1 MTVCILLIQ
10 KMKKHFELLYAID
23 NYIYNLNENN
33 KGDSIS
39 LNYNYS
45 FDTVQYS
52 RAFIPSSC
60 FSNYNFIE
68 EEDNYYFIV
77 DGEFLCRH
85 IANNYFDSLDI
96 VISTNHVVLQNNAN
110 EIKNG
115 KYIWHVSP
123 EDENFS
129 LRFITSKDVINTNSK
144 YYIIGLS
151 LLLVVC
157 IFFIVRKF
165 KVRKE
170 A

>member
-1 MTVCILLIQ
+1 MNNLTNCIAKI
-10 KMKKHFELLYAID
+10 
-23 NYIYNLNENN
+23 LN
-33 KGDSIS
+33 
-39 LNYNYS
+39 
-45 FDTVQYS
+45 
-52 RAFIPSSC
+52 
-60 FSNYNFIE
+60 
-68 EEDNYYFIV
+68 
-77 DGEFLCRH
+77 
-85 IANNYFDSLDI
+85 
-96 VISTNHVVLQNNAN
+96 VINVLQNNAN

-115 KYIWHVSP
+115 KYIWHINP